1 MYKFLDGLEPE
12 QFMFIG
18 IVEDYDAELSYLSK
32 LFKWKEVKKYSGP
45 VPMPANVAAGNR
57 GLSGNTDYTSAGS
70 ASGTQH
76 TRWALRNIH
85 R

>member
-1 MYKFLDGLEPE
+1 
-12 QFMFIG
+12 
-18 IVEDYDAELSYLSK
+18 
-32 LFKWKEVKKYSGP
+32 
-45 VPMPANVAAGNR
+45 MPANAAAGNR
-57 GLSGNTDYTSAGS
+57 GLSGNTDYTFADS